1 MYLKICVVFFKE
13 RFIQIETLSFDGNE
27 SHSFTTTK
35 NNIYVMEYEG
45 DAHDANN
52 NGNSQK

>member
-1 MYLKICVVFFKE
+1 MYLKIAMCFSK

-27 SHSFTTTK
+27 SHSFATTK
-35 NNIYVMEYEG
+35 NNINVMEYEG

>member
-1 MYLKICVVFFKE
+1 MYLKIAMCFSK

-35 NNIYVMEYEG
+35 NNINVMEYEG
-45 DAHDANN
+45 DEHDAN